1 MREYLV
7 NADFDLSLRPRRLQG
22 VADGRGRQAKEMP
35 LHLLLLAAGGD
46 SVLVDEA
53 PDDAFLAYL
62 ERKGIARPGFTVE
75 PKVTMRARFVPFGWN
90 HRAATANTRYDDPS
104 PHPPLEIVERVN
116 GRRFAAEIEEELF
129 GDQHV
134 HGVFFDPAEVE
145 EWMASREPD
154 DGWLV
159 KSDHGNAGLGNRR
172 IRSRALSPSDR
183 EVLRRLLAEDSCVLV
198 ERWRRRTLDI
208 SSVFE
213 VNDRGSIENLEV
225 YEVVNTADGAFIGSL
240 FDRDSVALERWR
252 PSVGEVAD
260 RVGKRL
266 AEEGYFGPV
275 CLDHFVWSDEGK
287 PRLRRLA
294 DLNARL
300 QVSAPMLRLWLSWNR
315 DRVIYWRLF
324 NARKLKLPTDY
335 DEFDTALG
343 EDAFDPLLRVG
354 TLVTSPFFSAGR
366 RLRRVGVL
374 LSATDREGVD
384 RLDAVL
390 RVQFER

>member
-1 MREYLV
+1 
-7 NADFDLSLRPRRLQG
+7 
-22 VADGRGRQAKEMP
+22 
-35 LHLLLLAAGGD
+35 
-46 SVLVDEA
+46 
-53 PDDAFLAYL
+53 
-62 ERKGIARPGFTVE
+62 
-75 PKVTMRARFVPFGWN
+75 VPFGWN
-90 HRAATANTRYDDPS
+90 QHAAAVNTRYTDPS

-145 EWMASREPD
+145 RWINSRESD
-154 DGWLV
+154 DEWLV
-159 KSDHGNAGLGNRR
+159 KSEHGNAGLGNRR
-172 IRSRALSPSDR
+172 ARSPTLSRSDR
-183 EVLRRLLAEDSCVLV
+183 EVFRRLLSEDTCVLV
-198 ERWRRRTLDI
+198 ERWRQRVLDI

-213 VNDRGSIENLEV
+213 VDHRGSIENLQV

-240 FDRDSVALERWR
+240 FDRNSVPLEQWR
-252 PSVGEVAD
+252 PAIEEVAT
-260 RVGKRL
+260 RVAWRL

-324 NARKLKLPTDY
+324 NARKLRLPTDY
-335 DEFDTALG
+335 GELDTVLSD
-343 EDAFDPLLRVG
+343 DAFDPVKRVG
-354 TLVTSPFFSAGR
+354 ALVTSPRFSAGR

-384 RLDAVL
+384 RLDTVL
-390 RVQFER
+390 RGRFEQ